1 MGLQKDE
8 IPILSRIVSV
18 ADYFDAMTYDRCYS
32 KGRSIQEAIEIRN
45 KADLQTQLGNAS
57 EAIKLLD
64 IAKER
69 FEKRYKFS

>member
-1 MGLQKDE
+1 MYG
-8 IPILSRIVSV
+8 
-18 ADYFDAMTYDRCYS
+18 
-32 KGRSIQEAIEIRN
+32 N

-69 FEKRYKFS
+69 FEKRDKFS